1 MIWITF
7 KYAFQNCKR
16 INKASINRISECYKC
31 ATEQKHD
38 WLDLKSWIKPHLKT
52 VISPTSKLH
61 NTRLLVK
68 GEIFDIYF
76 TGGFINS
83 WRLPLYKTVVPQCC
97 LRCKGHLEIPISAEI
112 DIYLRHR
119 FGLVNSIIIYLRFK
133 IDVVRGR

>member
-1 MIWITF
+1 MIF
-7 KYAFQNCKR
+7 KNAFQNCKFIIKAQLIEFR
-16 INKASINRISECYKC
+16 NVINVQQNKKY
-31 ATEQKHD
+31 
-38 WLDLKSWIKPHLKT
+38 DLLYPNSWIKPHLKT

-112 DIYLRHR
+112 RILYFRPR
-119 FGLVNSIIIYLRFK
+119 FGLVNSIIIHLRFK
-133 IDVVRGR
+133 INVVRGR